1 MSPEKRANETFIALA
16 EAQSTDA
23 ALAVV
28 VEALR
33 SAQSQAR
40 DEALE
45 TAAKEAEAYWVEFE
59 HRRGSA
65 EELVCYDLAER
76 FRALKAS
83 KP

>member
-1 MSPEKRANETFIALA
+1 M
-16 EAQSTDA
+16 DA
-23 ALAVV
+23 PYDTLIEFAKEHPDSNLGKAV
-28 VEALR
+28 R

>member
-1 MSPEKRANETFIALA
+1 MSPEERALDFCAPDNCSGVLCPCR
-16 EAQSTDA
+16 EAVLDA
-23 ALAVV
+23 I
-28 VEALR
+28 R